1 MSPPS
6 RRTTLLLIGLL
17 PWSSVA
23 LSQAAPAEPPLR
35 IEGRSL
41 ARRVLVAG
49 TELRLNGAGVRAVA
63 WFKAFV
69 AALYLGSRAGSA
81 AEAIAAPGP
90 KRLQMHLLAEVPAAE
105 LSKALRRGVMR
116 NIPAAERDQLA
127 APVEALAARIDALG
141 TLRKGDVLD
150 LDWDPTRGVVLSL
163 NGTLRGTERDPGREP
178 PALAHPALYP
188 AVLRAFIGERPYD
201 ERLKAGLL
209 ALPAPQPPKQ
219 TTPGD

>member
-1 MSPPS
+1 MSAPS
-6 RRTTLLLIGLL
+6 RRTTLVMIGLL
-17 PWSSVA
+17 PWVPA
-23 LSQAAPAEPPLR
+23 ARSQAEPAEPPLR
-35 IEGRSL
+35 IEGRAI
-41 ARRVLVAG
+41 ARRVQVAG

-69 AALYLGSRAGSA
+69 AALYLGQRAGSA
-81 AEAIAAPGP
+81 AEAISAPGP
-90 KRLQMHLLAEVPAAE
+90 KRLQMHMLAEVPAAE

-116 NIPAAERDQLA
+116 NLPAAERDPLA
-127 APVEALAARIDALG
+127 VPVEVLAARIDAIG

-163 NGTLRGTERDPGREP
+163 NGTLRGVERDPGREP
-178 PALAHPALYP
+178 PALSHPALYP
-188 AVLRAFIGERPYD
+188 AVLRAFIGGRPYD

-209 ALPAPQPPKQ
+209 AVPAPPPPKQ